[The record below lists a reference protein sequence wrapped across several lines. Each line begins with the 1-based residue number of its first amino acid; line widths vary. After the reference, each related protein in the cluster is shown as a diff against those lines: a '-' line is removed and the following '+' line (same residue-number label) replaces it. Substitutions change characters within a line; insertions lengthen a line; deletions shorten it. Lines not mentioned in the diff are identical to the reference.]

1 MSKYI
6 VRRILNLIPV
16 LVGVSLIVFMM
27 VHISPGDPV
36 RIMLGEDAS
45 PEEVERLREVYGL
58 DQPLHIQYGRWVG
71 NVVQGDLGTSIRRG
85 RPVTGLILGR
95 LGATMELAVV
105 SLLLAT
111 LISIPLGGIAAIKQD
126 SWVDFFSMVLALLGV
141 SMPPFWIGLMLLIYI
156 ALHVDFF
163 PLFGRGLAMGEAIQY
178 LFAEGSFAG
187 FYESIRYLI
196 LPAISL
202 GTAGAAV
209 LTRLTRSSMLD
220 VLREDYIRT
229 ARSKGLRE
237 RVVVFKHAF
246 RNALLPVVTIWGLQ
260 LGFLMGGAVITE
272 TVFAWPGVGR
282 LIVDAIN
289 QRDFP
294 IVQAGTLMLAVV
306 FSVVNLL
313 VDLSY
318 AYLDPRIRYD

>member
-6 VRRILNLIPV
+6 IRRLLNLIPV
-16 LVGVSLIVFMM
+16 LIGVSLIVFLM

-36 RIMLGEDAS
+36 RIMLGEDAT

-58 DQPLHIQYGRWVG
+58 DQPLHRQYVRWAG
-71 NVVQGDLGTSIRRG
+71 NILQGDFGTSIRRG
-85 RPVTGLILGR
+85 RPVAGLILGR
-95 LGATMELAVV
+95 LGATMELALI
-105 SLLLAT
+105 SLFLAT
-111 LISIPLGGIAAIKQD
+111 IISIPLGIIAAIKQN
-126 SWVDFFSMVLALLGV
+126 SWVDFLSMVIALLGV
-141 SMPPFWIGLMLLIYI
+141 SMPPFWIGLMLLIYV
-156 ALHVDFF
+156 ALNVGFF
-163 PLFGRGLAMGEAIQY
+163 PLFGRGASLVGAVQY
-178 LFAEGSFAG
+178 LFAEGSFAM

-220 VLREDYIRT
+220 VLGEDYVRT
-229 ARSKGLRE
+229 ARSKGVKE
-237 RVVVFKHAF
+237 RMVVFKHAF

>member
-6 VRRILNLIPV
+6 IRRLLNLIPV
-16 LVGVSLIVFMM
+16 LIGVSLIVFMM

-36 RIMLGEDAS
+36 RVMLGEDAS

-58 DQPLHIQYGRWVG
+58 DQPLHIQYGRWAG
-71 NVVQGDLGTSIRRG
+71 NVLQGDFGTSIRRG
-85 RPVTGLILGR
+85 RPVSELITGR
-95 LGATMELAVV
+95 LGATMELALV
-105 SLLLAT
+105 SLIFAT
-111 LISIPLGGIAAIKQD
+111 LIAIPLGIVAAIKQN
-126 SWVDFFSMVLALLGV
+126 SWIDFFSMVVALLGV

-156 ALHVDFF
+156 ALHVGFF
-163 PLFGRGLAMGEAIQY
+163 PIFGRGASMIEAFQY
-178 LFAEGSFAG
+178 LFSEGSFAM

-220 VLREDYIRT
+220 VLGEDYVRT
-229 ARSKGLRE
+229 ARSKGVKE
-237 RVVVFKHAF
+237 RTVVFKHAF

-260 LGFLMGGAVITE
+260 LGFLLGGAVITE

-294 IVQAGTLMLAVV
+294 IVQAGTLMLAVI

>member
-6 VRRILNLIPV
+6 IRRILNLIPV
-16 LVGVSLIVFMM
+16 LVGVSIIVFMM
-27 VHISPGDPV
+27 VHISPGDPI

-71 NVVQGDLGTSIRRG
+71 NVLQGDLGTSIRRG

-111 LISIPLGGIAAIKQD
+111 LISIPLGVIAAIKQN

-163 PLFGRGLAMGEAIQY
+163 PIFGRGLAMVEAVRY

>member
-111 LISIPLGGIAAIKQD
+111 LISIPLGVIAAIKQD